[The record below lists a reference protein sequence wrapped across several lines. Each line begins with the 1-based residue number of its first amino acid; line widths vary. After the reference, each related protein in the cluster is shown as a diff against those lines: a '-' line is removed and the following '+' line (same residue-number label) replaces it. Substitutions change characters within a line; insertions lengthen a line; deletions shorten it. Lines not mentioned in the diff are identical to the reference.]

1 VLPLA
6 ELQALADAYVRDR
19 GRRKKR
25 ARAEA
30 KAEAKPVDPLDPL
43 DPHGWGEAFRKAR
56 LVKARLAVERAKA
69 AEERRRRQA
78 QQLHKMRHQGA
89 SA

>member
-19 GRRKKR
+19 ARRKKR

-30 KAEAKPVDPLDPL
+30 KAEAKPVDPLDP
-43 DPHGWGEAFRKAR
+43 HGWGEAFRKAR
-56 LVKARLAVERAKA
+56 PVEARLAAERAKA